1 MFKYWQTFYYDDNFS
16 SHLQEKDMFS
26 IGKESYMKVGIM
38 FVNLKTGH
46 EYSPAL
52 VDLWA
57 RGRIIH
63 VKRFYT

>member
-1 MFKYWQTFYYDDNFS
+1 MYKYWQTFYYDDNFS
-16 SHLQEKDMFS
+16 AQLQEKDMFS
-26 IGKESYMKVGIM
+26 IGNESYMKVNGM
-38 FVNLKTGH
+38 FVSLKTGH

-63 VKRFYT
+63 VERKYG